1 MLYGVNAFDKTVVY
15 LLPSRWP
22 TTITCPNL
30 YSAFSHHWLR
40 KGFDLLRLHA
50 RLSAVDLIIRI
61 INCPLKHFTPVRWG
75 LSYLDSSFPSHTVS
89 TLPTTLLT
97 YQVKTGYNAGRGFEG
112 FSFPEIIFL
121 FLITYIL
128 YIIF

>member
-1 MLYGVNAFDKTVVY
+1 MHISEFVFYEPVVSVLSARHLITHTFRFPCSTGFRAFNRTVVY

-75 LSYLDSSFPSHTVS
+75 FVLFRFEFSLSYGFYVTNDLINVS
-89 TLPTTLLT
+89 
-97 YQVKTGYNAGRGFEG
+97 G
-112 FSFPEIIFL
+112 
-121 FLITYIL
+121 
-128 YIIF
+128 